1 LRSSAV
7 AVVALGVLNVLSL
20 GAAGAVEITVL
31 AGMGVVSSRTMML
44 RAGSGSAAFTKR
56 SVRCAFILPSAPTEA
71 RSISTGKMLSV
82 EGGVLGGNGLK
93 GGGDIENESGPIR
106 HWERLSRRL
115 RLFRP
120 SHVLAEII

>member
-1 LRSSAV
+1 
-7 AVVALGVLNVLSL
+7 
-20 GAAGAVEITVL
+20 
-31 AGMGVVSSRTMML
+31 MML

-93 GGGDIENESGPIR
+93 EEETLKTNQALSDIGNGFPEGFGCFGQAMYWPK
-106 HWERLSRRL
+106 
-115 RLFRP
+115 
-120 SHVLAEII
+120 